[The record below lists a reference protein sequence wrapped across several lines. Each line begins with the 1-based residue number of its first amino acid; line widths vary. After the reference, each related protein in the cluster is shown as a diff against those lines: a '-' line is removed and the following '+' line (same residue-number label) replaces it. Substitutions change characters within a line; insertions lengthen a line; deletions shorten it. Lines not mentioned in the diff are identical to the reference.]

1 MTETLTAHSEIED
14 WADKVSEGQR
24 LTGSEG
30 SVQFRLGDLGL
41 SLAPLPPKGKRLP
54 MKAYKLLAD
63 FAEEIGQP
71 RERFEEYRLVAGAW
85 PKPRR
90 NRQVC
95 WTVHATLA
103 RHPDRFIMINNPPLY
118 RKSGQRRWTCDAARK
133 AMGWSSGERDTDEDK
148 LRQVED
154 LLADEQVAAVA
165 VERVMQR
172 EPVLRRVAQRQPV
185 REAFNRAQVEEMRT
199 AHEET
204 RRLPEV
210 QRINEEAEVLTV
222 LGLCH
227 SFAHGIGRAL
237 PGLHLAELS
246 DEAKDSVREGL
257 ERVTAAVGWTEH
269 VLETGRTD
277 MDEALE
283 RLIAGEG

>member
-1 MTETLTAHSEIED
+1 MAPTLTEHTEVD
-14 WADKVSEGQR
+14 NWADMIKEGQR

-30 SVQFRLGDLGL
+30 SAQFKLGDLGL
-41 SLAPLPPKGKRLP
+41 KLAPLPPKGKRLP
-54 MKAYKLLAD
+54 MKSYKLLAD

-85 PKPRR
+85 PKAKR
-90 NRQVC
+90 NHEVC
-95 WTVHATLA
+95 WTVHSLLA
-103 RHPDRFIMINNPPLY
+103 RDPDRFIMINNPPLY
-118 RKSGQRRWTCDAARK
+118 RRTGQRRWTCDAALRVLGRK
-133 AMGWSSGERDTDEDK
+133 TGVAETQEER
-148 LRQVED
+148 LRQVEE
-154 LLADEQVAAVA
+154 LLEDEQTAATV
-165 VERVMQR
+165 VERAMQR

-185 REAFNRAQVEEMRT
+185 REAFNRAQTEEFRE

-204 RRLPEV
+204 RRAPEV
-210 QRINEEAEVLTV
+210 RRINEESEVLTV

-227 SFAHGIGRAL
+227 SFAHGIGRTL

-246 DEAKDSVREGL
+246 GDAKDSIREGL
-257 ERVTAAVGWTEH
+257 ERVNAAVSWTEH
-269 VLETGRTD
+269 VLETGSTD